1 MIQPELLAIPFA
13 RDATSGTKNDI
24 PNDPSPTL
32 PAQTATWTLG
42 FPAVTMQPL
51 AVGGIPPLGQD
62 FNGVLNALSEHTVFQ
77 NGGGLYK
84 FNQDFSTAVGGYPKG
99 AILLSDDGS
108 RIWQSLVDNNTQ
120 NFNGPQNNQ
129 WQALVSALTS
139 ITGVG
144 ALTGGG
150 SLAENRTI
158 DASAATKAS
167 LSRANTSLQPS
178 NVSQS
183 TGQSTTSIMSQKAS
197 TDNFPLKS
205 EVSSTWGMYTS
216 TLAFYTGSPTTGSI
230 LPGSSLRVLAGT
242 RDSNNVLYAGLS
254 SVITGSWRLQTNSA
268 GAGESKWGLFTRVA

>member
-84 FNQDFSTAVGGYPKG
+84 FNQAFAAAIGGYPKG
-99 AILLSDDGS
+99 AILLSNDGS
-108 RIWQSLVDNNTQ
+108 RIWQSLVDGNTQ
-120 NFNGPQNNQ
+120 DFNGAQNNQ
-129 WQALVSALTS
+129 WQSMVGSLTS
-139 ITGVG
+139 VTGVG

-150 SLAENRTI
+150 LLTENRTI
-158 DASAATKAS
+158 DASSATKAS
-167 LSRANTSLQPS
+167 LAKANTALQPS
-178 NVSQS
+178 NVVQS
-183 TGQSTTSIMSQKAS
+183 TGQSLSSVMSQKAS
-197 TDNFPLKS
+197 TDSFPLKS

-216 TLAFYTGSPTTGSI
+216 TLAFYTGTPVTGSI

-242 RDSNNVLYAGLS
+242 RDSNNVLYAALS

-268 GAGESKWGLFTRVA
+268 GSGESKWGLFTRVA